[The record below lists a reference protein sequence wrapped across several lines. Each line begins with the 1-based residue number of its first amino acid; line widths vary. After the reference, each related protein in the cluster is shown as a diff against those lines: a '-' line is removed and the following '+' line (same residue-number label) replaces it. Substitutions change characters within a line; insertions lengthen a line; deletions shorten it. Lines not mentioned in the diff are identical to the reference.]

1 MVYDTNFIEEVKMQ
15 TREDFGS
22 SRSYIN
28 YIRRY
33 KYGTVQI

>member
-1 MVYDTNFIEEVKMQ
+1 MVYDTNFIEEVKKMQ

-28 YIRRY
+28 HQE
-33 KYGTVQI
+33 VF

>member
-28 YIRRY
+28 HQE
-33 KYGTVQI
+33 VF